1 MINLEKN
8 SPILKY
14 EKFKL
19 TNGLTV
25 ILHPDNLSPIV
36 TINLLYMVGAKDEV
50 RGITGFS
57 HLFEHLMFEGS
68 KNIPKGMYDYYCTE
82 VGGENNAYTTNDYT
96 DYYISLPSN
105 FIELGLWMESDRM
118 AGFLINQESL
128 YTQIDVVLEEKQ
140 TCDDTPYGNSTTQL
154 RNISFDKNHPYSWDT
169 IGTEED
175 IKDATLEKVEMFY
188 NQYYTPNNSTLV
200 ITGDF
205 EIAETKLLVNKYFQD
220 INPSL
225 EVVNRFKQDKS
236 LLEFGNSL
244 VVNDPIAPLNA
255 VFMLFH
261 LPEQNSP
268 DYRALELLSTI
279 LGDGESSRLY
289 KTLEYQLEIASDTE
303 SYIFEGS
310 LCSMLFIY
318 SIADNNKISA
328 SKLEKEIINCIQII
342 GSEGIT
348 VEELEKAKN
357 KNESRIN
364 YYIQSL
370 MNRAERLAYFSSFY
384 DNPNMAFNESKLFSN
399 ITIEDIK
406 RVCNKYL
413 VDQKHNSVS
422 YFVNK

>member
-1 MINLEKN
+1 
-8 SPILKY
+8 
-14 EKFKL
+14 
-19 TNGLTV
+19 
-25 ILHPDNLSPIV
+25 
-36 TINLLYMVGAKDEV
+36 
-50 RGITGFS
+50 
-57 HLFEHLMFEGS
+57 
-68 KNIPKGMYDYYCTE
+68 
-82 VGGENNAYTTNDYT
+82 
-96 DYYISLPSN
+96 
-105 FIELGLWMESDRM
+105 
-118 AGFLINQESL
+118 
-128 YTQIDVVLEEKQ
+128 
-140 TCDDTPYGNSTTQL
+140 
-154 RNISFDKNHPYSWDT
+154 
-169 IGTEED
+169 
-175 IKDATLEKVEMFY
+175 MFY

-399 ITIEDIK
+399 ISIEDIK